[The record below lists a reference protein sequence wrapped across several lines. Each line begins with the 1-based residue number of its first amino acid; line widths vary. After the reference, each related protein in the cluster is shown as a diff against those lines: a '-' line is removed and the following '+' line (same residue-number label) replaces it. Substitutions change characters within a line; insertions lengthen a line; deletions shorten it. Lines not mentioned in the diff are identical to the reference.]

1 MNRIDQ
7 AIRESLLESYIYLES
22 CGEMSILNREV
33 FIQKLVRNK
42 SLHLW
47 FRYEEVRKNGYR
59 WQENNWAYDM
69 EPKKELYLIHL
80 DSYVKAIQMQE
91 IQISRAE

>member
-1 MNRIDQ
+1 MMSHSVRPCSGGMLMNSIDQ

-33 FIQKLVRNK
+33 FIQKLMRNK

-47 FRYEEVRKNGYR
+47 FQYDGVRNIGYR
-59 WQENNWAYDM
+59 WQENN
-69 EPKKELYLIHL
+69 
-80 DSYVKAIQMQE
+80 
-91 IQISRAE
+91 